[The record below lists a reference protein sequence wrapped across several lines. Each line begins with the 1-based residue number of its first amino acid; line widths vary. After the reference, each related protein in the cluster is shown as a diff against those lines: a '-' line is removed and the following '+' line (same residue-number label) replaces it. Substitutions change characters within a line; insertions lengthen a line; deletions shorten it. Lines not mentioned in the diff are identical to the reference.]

1 MNKET
6 RHNIIIFIISVLII
20 AGIAYGAYYF
30 TIGREGLVNK
40 ISSVENEFDKTEVIE
55 KFKELVKEKYME
67 VYNSTKENSDIKLD
81 EAYNADVAISYLFEK
96 GVIDYY
102 YYSNYDENT
111 KKYEYIHNEN
121 VTEQTAKRS
130 DLYYINVENIEN
142 VNTFGKGE
150 KYTADLQLNKNDV
163 FVMEKKVENDVAS
176 YIIKYFNLDGKEEE
190 VGVLEI
196 ANPLIK

>member
-1 MNKET
+1 MSKEIRNK
-6 RHNIIIFIISVLII
+6 IIIFIISILII

-30 TIGREGLVNK
+30 TISRDGLVNK

-102 YYSNYDENT
+102 YYSKYDENT
-111 KKYEYIHNEN
+111 KKYEYVYNEK
-121 VTEQTAKRS
+121 VTEQTGKRN
-130 DLYYINVENIEN
+130 DLYYINVQNIEK
-142 VNTFGKGE
+142 VNTYGKGE
-150 KYTADLQLNKNDV
+150 KYTADLEVNKNDV
-163 FVMEKKVENDVAS
+163 FVMEKVAEK
-176 YIIKYFNLDGKEEE
+176 YIIKYFNQDGKEEE
-190 VGVLEI
+190 VGALEL

>member
-1 MNKET
+1 MNKEI
-6 RHNIIIFIISVLII
+6 RNKIIIFIISILII

-30 TIGREGLVNK
+30 TIGRDGLVNK
-40 ISSVENEFDKTEVIE
+40 ISSVENEFDKTEVLE

-67 VYNSTKENSDIKLD
+67 VYNSTKENPDIKLD

-102 YYSNYDENT
+102 YYSKYDENT
-111 KKYEYIHNEN
+111 KNYEYVYNEK
-121 VTEQTAKRS
+121 VTEQTGKRN

-150 KYTADLQLNKNDV
+150 KYTADLQVNKNDV
-163 FVMEKKVENDVAS
+163 FIMEKTVENNVEI
-176 YIIKYFNLDGKEEE
+176 YKIKYFNQDEKEEA
-190 VGVLEI
+190 VGNLEI
-196 ANPLIK
+196 ANPLKK